1 MGLVISK
8 GLTLRK
14 EFQVQPYM
22 WEFPQQY
29 GLWSPAEISTALWLD
44 AADASTITESSGAV
58 SQWNDK
64 SGYNYHATQPNSG
77 NRPVYNSTGFNSKGS
92 INFTRSSVQHLIT
105 PAITGNGISGLSLTA
120 IQVIKPG
127 TGWGTGNSTF
137 MSSIGTRASN
147 GSWWSFIRN
156 SDNNEI
162 GFHGSAQYWSGSSLG
177 TNAAILIDVVSSG
190 STHNAWRSGTQIGE
204 VNRSIA
210 AFTANNNVSLSVGA
224 GSFVTTAEAYLG
236 DIMEVVLV
244 TSAISTDI
252 RQRIE
257 GYLAHK
263 WGLTASLPSDHPYK
277 TVGPTP

>member
-44 AADASTITESSGAV
+44 AADASTVTTVSGNV

-64 SGYNYHATQPNSG
+64 SGNGRNASQATSA
-77 NRPVYNSTGFNSKGS
+77 NRPVYVASSVNGLPCVEFQATNQILSTSYTLPTSNIYHFDVVKRLATLGAGGS
-92 INFTRSSVQHLIT
+92 IFGYQVSANRQFAGFRDNSNLWFGSGDSSESTVAANSSANTAHIFAYQLVGSTTAGLRFNGSIARSVQEF
-105 PAITGNGISGLSLTA
+105 TGTCGGGTM
-120 IQVIKPG
+120 VVGEGGG
-127 TGWGTGNSTF
+127 TGPLG
-137 MSSIGTRASN
+137 SIIGVSERITVNAS
-147 GSWWSFIRN
+147 I
-156 SDNNEI
+156 
-162 GFHGSAQYWSGSSLG
+162 
-177 TNAAILIDVVSSG
+177 
-190 STHNAWRSGTQIGE
+190 
-204 VNRSIA
+204 
-210 AFTANNNVSLSVGA
+210 SLS
-224 GSFVTTAEAYLG
+224 
-236 DIMEVVLV
+236 DIQKV
-244 TSAISTDI
+244 
-252 RQRIE
+252 E